1 MSTCP
6 CGDPRPFAACCGP
19 FILGQQ
25 WPSRPVEL
33 MRSRFSAF
41 VLGHWDY
48 ILATWHPDYRPAMT
62 AEALGA
68 EQDGHWVRLQVLS
81 DQGGPEDEQG
91 VVEFIAWYRQEGRLY
106 PHHERSRFVRLD
118 GHWVYTDGDLL
129 PLVKAKPNA
138 PCPCGSGIK
147 FKKCCGR

>member
-19 FILGQQ
+19 FIHGEQ
-25 WPSRPVEL
+25 WPERAVEL

-48 ILATWHPDYRPAMT
+48 ILASWHPDYRPAMT
-62 AEALGA
+62 AAALGA
-68 EQDGHWVRLQVLS
+68 EQDGHWVRLQVLKE
-81 DQGGPEDEQG
+81 QGGLGDAQG
-91 VVEFIAWYRQEGRLY
+91 EVEFIAWYRQEGSLY
-106 PHHERSRFVRLD
+106 PHHERSRFVRLN

-129 PLVKAKPNA
+129 PQVQAKPNA
-138 PCPCGSGIK
+138 SCPCGSGIK